1 LSIAPAPSFGEA
13 VRAWTRVAIQSFGGP
28 AGQIGVIHRVVVE
41 EKRWVSEPT
50 FLHALS
56 YCMLLP
62 GPEAQQLVTYFGWL
76 LHGTRGALTAGTLFI
91 LPGVLAI
98 LALSVLYVLAGATPL
113 VAGIFAGLKPA
124 VLAVVVVAVGRLG
137 SRALKGGPGIV
148 LATLAFL
155 GLYVFAVPFPLVL
168 LAAGV
173 TGLAIRPAPG
183 AARPRMP
190 GGRPSLV
197 RLTGVVS
204 AGLVIWAVPLL
215 ILLLLGQS
223 DHVLA
228 TEARFFSK
236 VAVVTFGG
244 AYAVLSY
251 VAQQAVE
258 VHQWLSPAEML
269 DGLGL
274 AETTPG
280 PLIMVVQFVG
290 FLGAWRSPGELNPM
304 LAGVLGSLVTTW
316 VTFVPSFIFI
326 VGGAPWVEF
335 VSAHRRLQT
344 VLGAIMAAVVGVV
357 INLAVWFGLHTLFAG
372 TATLPA
378 GPVSVLTPDLD
389 TIRWSAV
396 GILLLSL
403 VALIR
408 YRLNL
413 GLVLAGASVAGI
425 ILHHP

>member
-1 LSIAPAPSFGEA
+1 LCWQRSPF
-13 VRAWTRVAIQSFGGP
+13 W
-28 AGQIGVIHRVVVE
+28 
-41 EKRWVSEPT
+41 
-50 FLHALS
+50 
-56 YCMLLP
+56 
-62 GPEAQQLVTYFGWL
+62 
-76 LHGTRGALTAGTLFI
+76 
-91 LPGVLAI
+91 
-98 LALSVLYVLAGATPL
+98 
-113 VAGIFAGLKPA
+113 
-124 VLAVVVVAVGRLG
+124 
-137 SRALKGGPGIV
+137 
-148 LATLAFL
+148 

-183 AARPRMP
+183 ATSPHMP
-190 GGRPSLV
+190 SGRPSLV
-197 RLTGVVS
+197 RLAGVVS
-204 AGLVIWAVPLL
+204 AGIMIWALPLMV
-215 ILLLLGQS
+215 LLGLGQS

-290 FLGAWRSPGELNPM
+290 FLGAWRSPGGLDPM

-326 VGGAPWVEF
+326 LGGAPWVEF
-335 VSAHRRLQT
+335 VSTHRRLQT
-344 VLGAIMAAVVGVV
+344 VLAAIMAAVVGVV

-372 TATLPA
+372 TATLRA
-378 GPVSVLTPDLD
+378 GPVSVLAPVLD

-396 GILLLSL
+396 GILVLSW
-403 VALIR
+403 VALTR
-408 YRLNL
+408 YRLPL

-425 ILHHP
+425 IFHQA